1 MNPILS
7 FLGNGCLLA
16 GTDEVR
22 KVKKQ
27 VVRFTILNDTLYKKG
42 FSMPYLR
49 YVEED
54 KAKYILEEVHERIC
68 GDHTGLRVPS

>member
-7 FLGNGCLLA
+7 FLRNGRLPA
-16 GTDEVR
+16 GTDEVM

-27 VVRFTILNDTLYKKG
+27 VARFTILNDTFYKRG

-49 YVEED
+49 YVEE
-54 KAKYILEEVHERIC
+54 E
-68 GDHTGLRVPS
+68 